1 MVIEI
6 ALRRKELLLYTLSC
20 RTAGFQESL
29 LGLPLSTTRLTL
41 SSCLINS
48 LVDVSRGV

>member
-6 ALRRKELLLYTLSC
+6 ALRKKELLIDILPS

-41 SSCLINS
+41 RSCLTNA

>member
-6 ALRRKELLLYTLSC
+6 VLKRKELLIDILPD

-41 SSCLINS
+41 RSCLTNA

>member
-6 ALRRKELLLYTLSC
+6 ALRRKELLIDILPD

-29 LGLPLSTTRLTL
+29 LGLPLPTTRLTL
-41 SSCLINS
+41 RSCLTNA